1 LDYDASERT
10 EGYLRVWDE
19 DSWQCTSPP
28 EAGRKL
34 TLGIDMIKFSP
45 NDLPQ
50 AISALDLMNVSTDEK
65 QKYFV
70 VGSAVE
76 ISIEDE
82 PKEGWIRV
90 DEIIEQGGRRRL
102 HACAEVK
109 VAGSVYC
116 VDECDGKLI
125 CGVGSTVTPHLL
137 S

>member
-1 LDYDASERT
+1 MAMY
-10 EGYLRVWDE
+10 
-19 DSWQCTSPP
+19 PP
-28 EAGRKL
+28 KIGIEL
-34 TLGIDMIKFSP
+34 ITGIDVIKFPS

-50 AISALDLMNVSTDEK
+50 AISAVQLMNVSTDEK
-65 QKYFV
+65 QTYFV

-90 DEIIEQGGRRRL
+90 YEIIEQGGRRRL

-109 VAGSVYC
+109 VMGSVYC

-125 CGVGSTVTPHLL
+125 CGVGSTVPSPTSLPFQSTHFDD
-137 S
+137 SYEYTI